1 MRHQEQ
7 IIIPFYFMDSHENLK
22 FETIQE
28 LNDELSLSITD
39 SGEGKTCIKSENMR
53 LALND
58 SALHFI
64 SFNWADQEIW
74 AGQDCLMM
82 EGGAKLI
89 FRSRNNDI
97 PLHIRLEVVD
107 DQISQNALDFG
118 IAQPPF
124 GNKLNVT
131 NSLVSYL
138 NQDVNNFIEP
148 VNLPTIDQ
156 FCFQGKKLPL
166 LGIIDIR
173 NDVGLRQNLSLSEA
187 KSIISINMGARAEAS
202 YDFEIYSGP
211 EGNGTFLFSLSVDD
225 TGQPGSSESLQTA
238 DRAFITLNNVSL
250 SQFPL
255 SLNCQRNLQ
264 IVNNLVEVNGASR
277 LNSVEQNP
285 GNGQTTTTFNS
296 ADKKEDSITVT
307 AGESISLTFQSSEGK
322 QNVTNLQQDVVIET
336 VALGGE
342 VANIAALPSRI
353 VKKTADLTKLTYIF
367 DKGVP
372 HNGTYN
378 IVLANRLAG
387 DKVRYRMT
395 VL

>member
-1 MRHQEQ
+1 
-7 IIIPFYFMDSHENLK
+7 
-22 FETIQE
+22 
-28 LNDELSLSITD
+28 
-39 SGEGKTCIKSENMR
+39 
-53 LALND
+53 
-58 SALHFI
+58 
-64 SFNWADQEIW
+64 
-74 AGQDCLMM
+74 MM

-238 DRAFITLNNVSL
+238 D
-250 SQFPL
+250 
-255 SLNCQRNLQ
+255 
-264 IVNNLVEVNGASR
+264 
-277 LNSVEQNP
+277 
-285 GNGQTTTTFNS
+285 
-296 ADKKEDSITVT
+296 
-307 AGESISLTFQSSEGK
+307 
-322 QNVTNLQQDVVIET
+322 
-336 VALGGE
+336 
-342 VANIAALPSRI
+342 
-353 VKKTADLTKLTYIF
+353 
-367 DKGVP
+367 
-372 HNGTYN
+372 
-378 IVLANRLAG
+378 
-387 DKVRYRMT
+387 
-395 VL
+395 